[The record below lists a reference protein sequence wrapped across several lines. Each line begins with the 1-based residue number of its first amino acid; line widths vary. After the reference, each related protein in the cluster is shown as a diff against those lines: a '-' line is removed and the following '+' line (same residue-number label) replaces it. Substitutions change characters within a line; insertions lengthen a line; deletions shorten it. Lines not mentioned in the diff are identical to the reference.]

1 MPYVH
6 KKLLIVVQNTFV
18 ERRILGISGVLCHRT
33 HIHGEK
39 VFPLLSPTTRL
50 TEVVKQSRLEVMNT
64 KQSLRKIVVF
74 FVVVVDWFDLVLLA
88 SSPVIYRR

>member
-1 MPYVH
+1 M
-6 KKLLIVVQNTFV
+6 
-18 ERRILGISGVLCHRT
+18 GISGVLCHRT

-64 KQSLRKIVVF
+64 KQSLRKIVF
-74 FVVVVDWFDLVLLA
+74 FFLLLLIGLIWFCLHPLQSFTGGEIRGKIVPDETA
-88 SSPVIYRR
+88 AIGR